1 MWIQDLYL
9 FLSMLKR
16 SVIITA
22 GGIGKRL
29 ANDIP
34 KQFLMLGALPIL
46 AHSIKAF
53 YEFDQTIQVIVTL
66 PKEWITYWES
76 KVKEIKFEVL
86 HQTVAGGEERF
97 HSIRNALS
105 YTTGEQIAIH
115 DGVRPFVSK
124 ETISRCFAGLT
135 NFKAVIPVLPLK
147 DSIRIVN
154 DKESKASNRLI
165 FRLVHTP
172 QCFHAEVLY
181 RAYQQAYAV
190 NITDD
195 AALVEQMGESIHL
208 VESNEENIKITT
220 PSDLLFAQFMISR
233 L

>member
-1 MWIQDLYL
+1 
-9 FLSMLKR
+9 MLKR

-22 GGIGKRL
+22 GGMGKRL

-34 KQFLMLGALPIL
+34 KQFLMLGELPIL

-76 KVKEIKFEVL
+76 KVKEIKFEVP
-86 HQTVAGGEERF
+86 HQIVAGGEERF

-105 YTTGEQIAIH
+105 YTNGEQIAIH

-154 DKESKASNRLI
+154 DIESKASNRLI

>member
-1 MWIQDLYL
+1 
-9 FLSMLKR
+9 MLKR

-34 KQFLMLGALPIL
+34 KQFLMLGDLPIL

-76 KVKEIKFEVL
+76 KVKEIKFEVP
-86 HQTVAGGEERF
+86 HQTVVGGEERF

-105 YTTGEQIAIH
+105 YTNGEQIAIH

-135 NFKAVIPVLPLK
+135 TFKAVVPVLPLK
-147 DSIRIVN
+147 DSIRIIN
-154 DKESKASNRLI
+154 DKESEASNRLN

-181 RAYQQAYAV
+181 LAYQQVYAA

-195 AALVEQMGESIHL
+195 ATLVEQMGESIHL
-208 VESNEENIKITT
+208 VESNQENIKITT
-220 PSDLLFAQFMISR
+220 PSDLLFAQFIINC

>member
-1 MWIQDLYL
+1 
-9 FLSMLKR
+9 MLKR

-22 GGIGKRL
+22 GGMGKRL

-34 KQFLMLGALPIL
+34 KQFLMLGDLPIL

-76 KVKEIKFEVL
+76 KVKEIKFEVP
-86 HQTVAGGEERF
+86 HQIVAGGEERF

-154 DKESKASNRLI
+154 DKESKASDRLI

-195 AALVEQMGESIHL
+195 ATLVEQIGESIHL

-220 PSDLLFAQFMISR
+220 PSDLLFAQFMINR